1 MGFKV
6 SSGSLIGFV
15 TAGHC
20 VDNKVGTDVDDNQG
34 DKVGSVLDEEF
45 YWGTSCDCA
54 FVWDSTNSEIDN
66 KTYLSQGTQV
76 TVTSYTSASNQ
87 NGDFI
92 YKSGST
98 DPGVT
103 YGVVTGINKTVWE
116 PFHNP
121 PLYIKSLVQSNAV
134 HVGGDSGGAV
144 MSGSSIYGVISS
156 HDSNGYYHVPTDK
169 IMFELDVDPVL
180 G

>member
-1 MGFKV
+1 M
-6 SSGSLIGFV
+6 
-15 TAGHC
+15 
-20 VDNKVGTDVDDNQG
+20 GTDVDDNQG

-45 YWGTSCDCA
+45 YWETSCDCA

-103 YGVVTGINKTVWE
+103 YGVVTGINKTV
-116 PFHNP
+116 
-121 PLYIKSLVQSNAV
+121 
-134 HVGGDSGGAV
+134 
-144 MSGSSIYGVISS
+144 
-156 HDSNGYYHVPTDK
+156 
-169 IMFELDVDPVL
+169 
-180 G
+180 